1 MGSEFHNLRTV
12 QVHYVYN
19 NNAFSLSSTTVKVQK
34 KVLLNAIHFYYVAS
48 HTSIVLPK
56 GP

>member
-19 NNAFSLSSTTVKVQK
+19 NYAFSLSSTTVKVQK

-48 HTSIVLPK
+48 HIVLPK